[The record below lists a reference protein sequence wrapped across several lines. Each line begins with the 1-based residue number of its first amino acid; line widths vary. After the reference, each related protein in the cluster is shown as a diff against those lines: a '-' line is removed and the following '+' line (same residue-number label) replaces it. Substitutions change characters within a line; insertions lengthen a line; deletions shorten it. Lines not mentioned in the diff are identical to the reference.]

1 MVEYQEAFY
10 NMDVLAIGTAQF
22 GMNYGIK
29 NAHKRLNS
37 ITVQKILDVAWENKI
52 TTIDTA
58 QGYGESEVVL
68 GNYFLNNPRTDCKII
83 TKIDKATNVA
93 QLINDSFT
101 RLNQDKLYGV
111 LIHNFE
117 FYKNNPIIFEK
128 LREIKQ
134 AKRIEKIGF
143 SLYYPEDLELLL
155 RDKINFD
162 IIQIAYSI
170 FDRRFEK
177 YFSVLVE
184 RNVEIHIRSVFLQG
198 LFFLD
203 PKKLVPHF
211 DKVKD
216 KLESLHCLSYETGLS
231 ISSLC
236 LNFVANNSFISKIV
250 IGIDSPED
258 LLNNIKVLGENQEV
272 KKYLN
277 ILNQY
282 SVSDL
287 AILFPHFWKL
297 N

>member
-1 MVEYQEAFY
+1 MVEYQGASY

-29 NAHKRLNS
+29 NAHKRLNP

-58 QGYGESEVVL
+58 QGYGESEMVL
-68 GNYFLNNPRTDCKII
+68 GNYFRNNPRPDYKII
-83 TKIDKATNVA
+83 TKIDKATNVP
-93 QLINDSFT
+93 QLISDSFT
-101 RLNQDKLYGV
+101 RLNHDKLYGI

-117 FYKNNPIIFEK
+117 LYKNNPIILEA

-134 AKRIEKIGF
+134 EKRCEKIGF

-155 RDKINFD
+155 DDKINFD
-162 IIQIAYSI
+162 LIQIAYSI

-177 YFSVLVE
+177 YFPVLVE
-184 RNVEIHIRSVFLQG
+184 KNVEIHIRSVFLQG

-211 DKVKD
+211 NKVKD
-216 KLESLHCLSYETGLS
+216 KLESLHNLSSKSGLS

-236 LNFVANNSFISKIV
+236 LNFAVNNSFISKIV

-258 LLNNIKVLGENQEV
+258 LLNNIKVLNENQEV
-272 KKYLN
+272 RKYLN
-277 ILNQY
+277 VLDQY
-282 SVSDL
+282 SISDL
-287 AILFPHFWKL
+287 DILFPHFWKL

>member
-1 MVEYQEAFY
+1 
-10 NMDVLAIGTAQF
+10 MDILAIGTAQF
-22 GMNYGIK
+22 GLDYGIK
-29 NAHKRLNS
+29 NAHKKLSQTTVRDILN
-37 ITVQKILDVAWENKI
+37 VALDNKI

-68 GNYFLNNPRTDCKII
+68 GNYFLNNPRSDYKII
-83 TKIDKATNVA
+83 TKIDKTTNVV
-93 QLINDSFT
+93 QLMNDSFT

-111 LIHNFE
+111 LVHNFE

-134 AKRIEKIGF
+134 TKRIEKIGF

-155 RDKINFD
+155 DSKTNFD

-177 YFSVLVE
+177 YFPILIE

-203 PKKLVPHF
+203 PVKLVPHF

-216 KLESLHCLSYETGLS
+216 KLKSLHNLSVTTGLS

-236 LNFVANNSFISKIV
+236 LNFVANNPCIAKIV
-250 IGIDSPED
+250 IGIDTPED
-258 LLNNIKVLGENQEV
+258 LLNNIKVLNENKEV
-272 KKYLN
+272 RKYFN

-287 AILFPHFWKL
+287 DILFPHFWKL